1 MGLNNFVEKTN
12 EEMIEGCIDDT
23 EDYIEETVVVEAI
36 EEESEAKLPPVGPD
50 FKVQGKKVPVGPL
63 KGKKPRS
70 QKQID
75 SLAKAREAR
84 KKNIALRKQ
93 GTPIEPPT
101 RPKTKLSPATPPSI
115 AAPIVPIL
123 KAQGIKKAKKK
134 SRRKIIIQ
142 QDESTSDDTS
152 SEEELIVIK
161 PKRRRPKGP
170 KPKPQP
176 VVESSSEDDVEYYE
190 VPPKNYYQPA
200 FRFI

>member
-23 EDYIEETVVVEAI
+23 EDYIEECVGVEAI
-36 EEESEAKLPPVGPD
+36 EEELEEKLPPVGPD
-50 FKVQGKKVPVGPL
+50 L

-142 QDESTSDDTS
+142 QDERTSES

>member
-12 EEMIEGCIDDT
+12 EEMIESCIDDT
-23 EDYIEETVVVEAI
+23 EDYIEECVGVEAI
-36 EEESEAKLPPVGPD
+36 EEELEEKLPPVGPD
-50 FKVQGKKVPVGPL
+50 L

-93 GTPIEPPT
+93 GTPIEPPIGGPHGPT
-101 RPKTKLSPATPPSI
+101 TVEKLSPATPPSI

>member
-12 EEMIEGCIDDT
+12 EEIIEGCIDDT
-23 EDYIEETVVVEAI
+23 EEHIEETVGVEAI
-36 EEESEAKLPPVGPD
+36 EEESEAKLPS
-50 FKVQGKKVPVGPL
+50 KKV
-63 KGKKPRS
+63 KKPRS

-93 GTPIEPPT
+93 GAPIEPPIG
-101 RPKTKLSPATPPSI
+101 PKPTVEKLSPATPPSI

>member
-12 EEMIEGCIDDT
+12 EDIIEGCIDDT
-23 EDYIEETVVVEAI
+23 EEHIEETVGVEAI
-36 EEESEAKLPPVGPD
+36 EEESEAKLPS
-50 FKVQGKKVPVGPL
+50 KKV
-63 KGKKPRS
+63 KKPRS

-161 PKRRRPKGP
+161 PKRRKKS

>member
-23 EDYIEETVVVEAI
+23 EDYIEECVGVEAI
-36 EEESEAKLPPVGPD
+36 EEELEEKLPPVGPD
-50 FKVQGKKVPVGPL
+50 L

>member
-12 EEMIEGCIDDT
+12 EEIIEGCIDDT
-23 EDYIEETVVVEAI
+23 EEHIEETVGVEAI

-50 FKVQGKKVPVGPL
+50 FKVQGKKV
-63 KGKKPRS
+63 KKPRS

-93 GTPIEPPT
+93 GTPIEPPIG
-101 RPKTKLSPATPPSI
+101 PKPTVEKLSPATPPSI

-142 QDESTSDDTS
+142 QDESTSES

>member
-12 EEMIEGCIDDT
+12 EEMIESCIDDT

-36 EEESEAKLPPVGPD
+36 EEESEAKLPS
-50 FKVQGKKVPVGPL
+50 KKV
-63 KGKKPRS
+63 KKPRS

-93 GTPIEPPT
+93 GTPIEPPIG
-101 RPKTKLSPATPPSI
+101 PKPKLSPATPPSI